1 MLLLRNHLQ
10 ALVLILLVTMI
21 GCRENKEAES
31 LTSWRDLF
39 IRRLA
44 QFDSPAEYRPYDKV
58 GVGWDWAE
66 LTPQFEA
73 LPPDPWV
80 AEILCQ
86 IGLCGSASLFELGE
100 DHAPWVMACHA
111 LGEMRPAR
119 YQALLQEAQC
129 TEGTHVMERLVRE
142 YRPP

>member
-1 MLLLRNHLQ
+1 MLLLRYCLQ
-10 ALVLILLVTMI
+10 LLVLISLATTM
-21 GCRENKEAES
+21 GCRENSEKES

-39 IRRLA
+39 ILRVA
-44 QFDSPAEYRPYDKV
+44 QFDSPGEYRQYDKV

-86 IGLCGSASLFELGE
+86 IGLCGSDSLFELRE